1 MIQQTGR
8 LRQDVPD
15 WIESVSG
22 QEAYRQIAGLY
33 PNQAQKRMEELLS
46 ESADLD
52 GEPRPI
58 THPVKFYENGDRPL
72 EIVSSRQWY
81 IRNGGRDQ
89 ELRSQFLKRGS
100 ELDWIPDFMQ
110 VRYEHWVNGL
120 TGDWL
125 ISRQRFFGVAIPV
138 WYPVGDDGTID
149 HEHPILPDESALPV
163 DPTSAVAPG
172 YEEAQRGQ
180 AGGFVGD
187 PDIMDTW
194 ATSSLTPQIAGHWD
208 DDSDLF
214 SGFSRW
220 I

>member
-1 MIQQTGR
+1 MICTWGDTTDVTWWRELDLPTRALIQQTGR

-15 WIESVSG
+15 WIDSESG
-22 QEAYRQIAGLY
+22 REAYRQIAGLY
-33 PNQAQKRMEELLS
+33 PNQAQKRMEELLT

-100 ELDWIPDFMQ
+100 ELDWVPDFMQ

-138 WYPVGDDGTID
+138 WYPVGADGAVD
-149 HEHPILPDESALPV
+149 YDHPILPDEAITARRPHFGHRPRLR
-163 DPTSAVAPG
+163 
-172 YEEAQRGQ
+172 RGTERP
-180 AGGFVGD
+180 ARRFRG
-187 PDIMDTW
+187 
-194 ATSSLTPQIAGHWD
+194 
-208 DDSDLF
+208 
-214 SGFSRW
+214 
-220 I
+220 